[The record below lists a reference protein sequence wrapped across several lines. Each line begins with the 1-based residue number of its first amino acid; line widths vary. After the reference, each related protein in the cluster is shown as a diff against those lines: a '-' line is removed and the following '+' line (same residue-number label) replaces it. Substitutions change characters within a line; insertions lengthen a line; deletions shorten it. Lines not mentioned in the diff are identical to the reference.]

1 MLLKNVVQSNVNPMG
16 LCIFPSVNPTGFR
29 TRPLDARDRPAIAQL
44 VQRVGNFS
52 PEEIEIALELVDEW
66 LSHGEASDYICWVL
80 EDDGEVRGYVCIG
93 PTPLTAGTFDLY
105 WIAVDPSVQG
115 HGYGQ
120 ALTRLAENEARARG
134 GRLLLIET
142 ASQES
147 YAGTVRFY
155 ERAGYQLVSKIADF
169 YRVGDDKLTFA
180 KRLV

>member
-1 MLLKNVVQSNVNPMG
+1 MLLKNV
-16 LCIFPSVNPTGFR
+16 CIFPSVNPRSFR

-52 PEEIEIALELVDEW
+52 PDEMETALELVDEW
-66 LSHGEASDYICWVL
+66 LSSGEASDYICWVL
-80 EDDGEVRGYVCIG
+80 EDEGGVRGYICIG
-93 PTPLTAGTFDLY
+93 PTPLTDGTFDLY

-115 HGYGQ
+115 QGYGQ
-120 ALTRLAENEARARG
+120 ALTRLAEDEARARG

-147 YAGTVRFY
+147 YGATVRFY
-155 ERAGYQLVSKIADF
+155 ERAGYELVSTIADF

-180 KRLV
+180 KRLA